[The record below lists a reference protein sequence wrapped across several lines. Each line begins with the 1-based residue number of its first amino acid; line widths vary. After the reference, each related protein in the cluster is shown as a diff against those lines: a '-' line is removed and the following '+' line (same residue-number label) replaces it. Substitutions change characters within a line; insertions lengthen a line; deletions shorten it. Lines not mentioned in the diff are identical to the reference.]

1 MISLRLLI
9 AGIWMPKKRI
19 IQELKRVYFQTNQA
33 LDVLL
38 KENGIENPVIL
49 CKNEELDKMTPED
62 LRKKMANDHN
72 IKVKSLIVE
81 LGQGKAIEQGR
92 NELLKTGI
100 KLGERARLELGVRDS
115 ISDFLKA
122 AKILYKILG
131 IDIEIKR
138 LSRKKIIMFVNRC
151 SLAYSYTD
159 VTCQVLSAADE
170 GMVQGLN
177 SNFKMAFQERIT
189 SGAIK
194 CRAEIKIIEN

>member
-1 MISLRLLI
+1 
-9 AGIWMPKKRI
+9 MPKKRT
-19 IQELKRVYFQTNQA
+19 IQELKRVYFKTNQT
-33 LDVLL
+33 LDLLL
-38 KENGIENPVIL
+38 KKNGIENPVNL
-49 CKNEELDKMTPED
+49 CKDEELDKMTPED
-62 LRKKMANDHN
+62 LRKRMANDHN

-81 LGQGKAIEQGR
+81 LGQKKAIEQGR
-92 NELLKTGI
+92 IELLKTGI

-138 LSRKKIIMFVNRC
+138 LSTKEIIMFVNRC
-151 SLAYSYTD
+151 SLSYSYID
-159 VTCQVLSAADE
+159 VTCQVLSATDE

-189 SGAIK
+189 SGATK
-194 CRAEIKIIEN
+194 CRAEIKIMEN